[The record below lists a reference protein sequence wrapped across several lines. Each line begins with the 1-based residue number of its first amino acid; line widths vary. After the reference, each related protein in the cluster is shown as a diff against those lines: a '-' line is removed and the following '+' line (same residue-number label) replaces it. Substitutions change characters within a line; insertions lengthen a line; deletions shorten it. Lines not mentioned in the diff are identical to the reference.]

1 MVVTLD
7 PRRPVRLR
15 FRDAGQA
22 DADALTALHA
32 AAAADLTKR
41 FGEGHWSRPAVVR
54 RVEAPSPYVRLRV
67 GTQGGRVVSAL
78 RLQTR
83 KPWAIDGAYFTPV
96 RRPLYV
102 TGMVVAVAHQ
112 GRGLGRA
119 ALEDALRIATAWPA
133 DALRLDAY
141 DAAAGAGRFYKKAGF
156 ERRGRVVYKGDPL
169 VYYELLLRPPR

>member
-1 MVVTLD
+1 M
-7 PRRPVRLR
+7 RLL
-15 FRDAGQA
+15 FRDAVQA

-32 AAAADLTKR
+32 AAAGDLTER

-54 RVEAPSPYVRLRV
+54 RVEAPSPYVRHRV
-67 GTQGGRVVSAL
+67 GTQGGRIVSAL

-83 KPWAIDGAYFTPV
+83 KPWAIDVASFTPV

-141 DAAAGAGRFYKKAGF
+141 DAAAGAGRFYEKAGF
-156 ERRGRVVYKGDPL
+156 ERRGQVVYKGDPL